1 MFGMLFA
8 AVAGLFKLVAFVLR
22 VLLSII
28 LLPVKM
34 LAFGLLIKIGILIV
48 IVAVIAGVIYFQPGC

>member
-1 MFGMLFA
+1 MFGILFV
-8 AVAGLFKLVAFVLR
+8 AVAGLFKLIWFLLR

-48 IVAVIAGVIYFQPGC
+48 IVAVIAGLIYFHPGC

>member
-48 IVAVIAGVIYFQPGC
+48 IVAVIAGLIYFHPGC

>member
-22 VLLSII
+22 VLLSLI